1 MTRKL
6 PPTKLLT
13 LDQVAEKLN
22 ISKRSVRQLIA
33 DKQLPAVALNP
44 RLIRVAEA
52 DLADL
57 LTPVVPD

>member
-6 PPTKLLT
+6 SPTKYLT
-13 LDQVAEKLN
+13 LGQVAEKLN

-33 DKQLPAVALNP
+33 DKRLPAVALNS
-44 RLIRVAEA
+44 RLIRVAES

-57 LTPVVPD
+57 LAPVVPD